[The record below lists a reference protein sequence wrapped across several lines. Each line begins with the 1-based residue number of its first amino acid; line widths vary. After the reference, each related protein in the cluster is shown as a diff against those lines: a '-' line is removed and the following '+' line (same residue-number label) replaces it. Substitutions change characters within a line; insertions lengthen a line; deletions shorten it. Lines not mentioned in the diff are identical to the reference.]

1 MPVEHNILTGA
12 SLHEPL
18 GIDSAG
24 TVDAGKVITPSAVS
38 AGEGVVRN
46 LVESEVLTKKTY
58 ITMAF
63 PSIDTVTDIFYPINF
78 AGVIENIR
86 TAINASFS
94 GADTVLT
101 GKINGIGITNGA
113 VTIIQSGSAAG
124 DVDTATPTANRTLAV
139 GDYIQVTSDLA
150 ATSGVDA
157 NLIFEITRD

>member
-1 MPVEHNILTGA
+1 MPVEHNTLTGS

-18 GIDSAG
+18 PIDSAG

-38 AGEGVVRN
+38 AGEGVLRN

-58 ITMAF
+58 ITMRF
-63 PSIDTVTDIFYPINF
+63 PTFDTDTDIFYPINF

-86 TAINASFS
+86 SAINASFT
-94 GADTVLT
+94 GADNTLT
-101 GKINGIGITNGA
+101 CKINGTGITNG
-113 VTIIQSGSAAG
+113 VITIIQSGSAAG

-139 GDYIQVTSDLA
+139 GNYIQVTSNVA
-150 ATSGVDA
+150 ASSGVDA